1 MIEYF
6 EDLAV
11 GQRRRAG
18 PIPVTRDQVIEFGR
32 DYDPQPMHLGEEE
45 AKGTLAGE
53 LIASGWHTA
62 ALTMRL
68 MVGGAMPD
76 GGGQTLG
83 LGCNNLS
90 WSGLVR
96 PGDML
101 SAESEIIELRRSKS
115 NPRRAVIT
123 TRVVTTNQR
132 GEVVLSATLSA
143 IIPCR
148 TDGS

>member
-18 PIPVTRDQVIEFGR
+18 PIPVTHEQVIDFGR
-32 DYDPQPMHLGEEE
+32 SYDPQPMHTGDEE
-45 AKGTLAGE
+45 AKATLAGE
-53 LIASGWHTA
+53 LIASGWHTV

-68 MVGGAMPD
+68 MVDGAMPD

-83 LGCNNLS
+83 LGCKDLV
-90 WSGLVR
+90 WLRPVR

-101 SAESEIIELRRSKS
+101 SAEGEIVGLRRTKS
-115 NPRRAVIT
+115 NPRQAVLT
-123 TRVVTTNQR
+123 QRVVSSNQR
-132 GEVVLSATLSA
+132 GEAVLSMTLSA
-143 IIPCR
+143 IIACR

>member
-11 GQRRRAG
+11 GQRRHAG
-18 PIPVTRDQVIEFGR
+18 PIPVIREQVIAFAR
-32 DYDPQPMHLGEEE
+32 DYDPQPMHLGEDE

-62 ALTMRL
+62 AMTMRL
-68 MVGGAMPD
+68 LIDGALPD

-83 LGCNNLS
+83 LGVKELS
-90 WSGLVR
+90 WSGMVR
-96 PGDML
+96 PGDLL
-101 SAESEIIELRRSKS
+101 SVDSEIVELRRTKS
-115 NPRRAVIT
+115 NPRRALMT
-123 TRVVTTNQR
+123 SHVVTTNQN
-132 GEVVLSATLSA
+132 GEVVLSATMTA

-148 TDGS
+148 TDGL